1 MNYTEITIPTT
12 NESIQEILVALLEN
26 QGYEGFETNETTVK
40 AYISSDL
47 FNAKELQE
55 TLNVFE
61 LSFEQKTIEKQN
73 WNAVWESNFDPVIV
87 DDFVGIRAHFH
98 QSIENVQH
106 EILITPKMSFGTGH
120 HATTFS
126 VMQLMRNIEFTNKT
140 VFDFG
145 TGTGILA
152 ILAEKLGA
160 IKVLAVDYDDWCIEN
175 SIENVATNNCKNILV
190 EKGDTA
196 YTKEPFDVVLANI
209 NKNIILDNLDLL
221 HKSVATK
228 GTIVLSGLLIEDE
241 ADILSA
247 VTKFN
252 WQHQTTITKG
262 AWIAMHFTI

>member
-1 MNYTEITIPTT
+1 MNYFEITIPAT
-12 NESIQEILVALLEN
+12 NESTQEVIVALLEN
-26 QGYEGFETNETTVK
+26 QGYEGFETNEAAVK
-40 AYISSDL
+40 AYIPSEL
-47 FNAKELQE
+47 FDANELQE
-55 TLNVFE
+55 TLNAFD
-61 LSFEQKTIEKQN
+61 LSFEQAIIEKQN

-98 QSIENVQH
+98 QPIQNVQY

-160 IKVLAVDYDDWCIEN
+160 TKVLAVDYDDWCIEN
-175 SIENVATNNCKNILV
+175 SIENVTTNHCNNILV

-209 NKNIILDNLDLL
+209 NKNIILDNIELL
-221 HKSVATK
+221 NKSINTS

-241 ADILSA
+241 PDIHSA
-247 VTKFN
+247 VKKFN
-252 WQHQTTITKG
+252 WQHQKTITKG